1 MPFCPQCG
9 REYQDWAKKCYY
21 CQIDLVDKLPDVPQ
35 ESVFDV
41 SSDPLVTIASFSYPQ
56 EAYLHQAL
64 LDYTGIDCFVADDYI
79 VTANW
84 LYSTAVGGVKLQVRE
99 SDVEDAFAVLND
111 VVQTDTENAP
121 DTIGLDDEKC
131 PRCNSE
137 NIRQEVFDIRLLN
150 IPWILLQFR
159 LTYLIHLLNMIW
171 ILLLFPLPFVM
182 RRRQCRVCGNKWKQK
197 KRSSSGNAQ

>member
-1 MPFCPQCG
+1 MGGDQLCLSVPMR

-84 LYSTAVGGVKLQVRE
+84 LYATAVAALSCRSGSQMSRMHLQ
-99 SDVEDAFAVLND
+99 
-111 VVQTDTENAP
+111 
-121 DTIGLDDEKC
+121 
-131 PRCNSE
+131 
-137 NIRQEVFDIRLLN
+137 
-150 IPWILLQFR
+150 
-159 LTYLIHLLNMIW
+159 Y
-171 ILLLFPLPFVM
+171 
-182 RRRQCRVCGNKWKQK
+182 
-197 KRSSSGNAQ
+197 